1 MSREVAKVMQETS
14 FPSLEPEGP
23 TPHPEVV
30 QNPKPTE
37 LRMEVKG
44 ESLKAVCLCLP
55 CCSHPRPLFQRPHL
69 VCLQVSSKIKALNTC
84 FAC

>member
-44 ESLKAVCLCLP
+44 ESL
-55 CCSHPRPLFQRPHL
+55 
-69 VCLQVSSKIKALNTC
+69 
-84 FAC
+84 